1 MARSRPS
8 WPTSAAPGATA
19 PRRCPPSRWRAPAA
33 FRSTKIAAVLRLTAV
48 TKRFGAR
55 TVLNAVSLELA
66 AGEYVAV
73 VGDSGIGKS
82 TLLNVIAGLEP
93 VDSGSICFF
102 EREIEKLSDDALSL
116 LRRDCF
122 GFVFQAFHVLPHL
135 SVEENVALPLLL
147 RGTAAREKARQML
160 AAVGL
165 KGREASPPRELAG
178 GELQRV
184 AIARAL
190 VGSPKLVLADEP
202 TGNLDPENARQ
213 VLELFRHEVKSNGAA
228 AILATHSVEAA
239 SGCDRMY
246 RLNADGL
253 KLS

>member
-1 MARSRPS
+1 MLKLE
-8 WPTSAAPGATA
+8 G
-19 PRRCPPSRWRAPAA
+19 
-33 FRSTKIAAVLRLTAV
+33 V
-48 TKRFGAR
+48 TKRFGER
-55 TVLNAVSLELA
+55 VVLNAVSLEVA

-93 VDSGSICFF
+93 IDSGSICFLD
-102 EREIEKLSDDALSL
+102 REIEKLSDDELSL
-116 LRRDCF
+116 LRRERF

-135 SVEENVALPLLL
+135 TVEENVALPLLL
-147 RGTAAREKARQML
+147 RGIASREKARQMI

-165 KGREASPPRELAG
+165 KGREASPPRELSG

-190 VGSPKLVLADEP
+190 VGDPKLVLADEP

-213 VLELFRHEVKSNGAA
+213 VLDLFRKEVKTNGAA
-228 AILATHSVEAA
+228 AILATHSREAA
-239 SGCDRMY
+239 SGCDRIY
-246 RLNADGL
+246 RLTPDGL
-253 KLS
+253 FATGAGP

>member
-1 MARSRPS
+1 
-8 WPTSAAPGATA
+8 
-19 PRRCPPSRWRAPAA
+19 
-33 FRSTKIAAVLRLTAV
+33 VLKLEGV
-48 TKRFGAR
+48 TKRFGER
-55 TVLNAVSLELA
+55 VVLNAVSFEVA

-73 VGDSGIGKS
+73 LGDSGIGKS

-93 VDSGSICFF
+93 VDSGGVVFQNKDLTALGDD
-102 EREIEKLSDDALSL
+102 ELSR

-135 SVEENVALPLLL
+135 TVEENVALPLLL
-147 RGTAAREKARQML
+147 RGITSKNKAREMI

-165 KGREASPPRELAG
+165 AGREASPPRELSG

-190 VGSPKLVLADEP
+190 VGEPKLVLADEP

-213 VLELFRHEVKSNGAA
+213 VLELFRKEVKNNGAA

-239 SGCDRMY
+239 SGCDRIY
-246 RLNADGL
+246 RLSAQGL
-253 KLS
+253 KLANSPSP